1 MRKSEVLAYA
11 GRKTRSGK
19 NTLIADIVDIGCK
32 EHLIIDLYSNRELIY
47 RMAFN
52 DMEYAH
58 YDYKS
63 KKWDA
68 IVCSYKKP
76 HRNEINNANIG
87 EEDRENILKFY
98 GRNKKD
104 YQDYTD
110 IICDIENLA
119 DTRKDKVR
127 HEREGKEKEQLMK
140 LVPKAPKILHEA
152 INIYVCQGNI
162 IYYKRKGNKADYH
175 CCQCGMDYTRR
186 NKSSEGYEDSIFGP
200 LAKVPRVYETD
211 KCPYCKKQGILLQMG
226 HAKTTMQVFEI
237 LLYQLAKD
245 GKMLIVRGYRINAHR
260 SQYDECKVVYNE
272 YALSFLRP
280 GYERIYQI
288 WGDHIKKSTHFNID
302 KDCDVH
308 ELGSSIISE
317 SSLKYYPSNMT
328 RLICAVV
335 EKETNHVIAKYNTLR
350 TYANAPAIE
359 SLYKIGLYNI
369 CRSLIWSGGHT
380 RDIKKTAKEAADI
393 LMVSKEGFGYIRRN
407 ANDDRYILEIIRY
420 MEKNNIPLND
430 NNIEIIKSLEIHHSS
445 KNAIMTTHLLM
456 YQSIQKLYNY
466 LNKQKHSYD
475 SITDVLNEYYDYIKQ
490 RESQEDDLSN
500 TVYLRPRD
508 LHTTYM
514 TLLDDV
520 EHLKNEK
527 YIAEMSE
534 KYKNIRER
542 SAKIPKKYTW
552 QQADFLI
559 RPAKSAEEIV
569 MEGRLLH
576 HCVGSDAQGYMKRF
590 NEGKGWILLVRHIQ
604 SPTVPFVTVELVNN
618 KIRQWYGIKDSKPD
632 RENVEAFLNAY
643 IQHITEKEEKRPHE

>member
-1 MRKSEVLAYA
+1 MRKLEVLAYA
-11 GRKTRSGK
+11 GRKSRSGK
-19 NTLIADIVDIGCK
+19 NTLIADIVDIGGK
-32 EHLIIDLYSNRELIY
+32 EHLIIDLYSKRELIY

-68 IVCSYKKP
+68 VVCSYKKP

-87 EEDRENILKFY
+87 EEDKENILKFY

-110 IICDIENLA
+110 IICDIENLV

-127 HEREGKEKEQLMK
+127 HEREEKEKEQLLK

-245 GKMLIVRGYRINAHR
+245 GKTLIVRGYRINAHR

-288 WGDHIKKSTHFNID
+288 WGDHIKKSTHFNIN

-369 CRSLIWSGGHT
+369 YRSLIWSGGHT

-407 ANDDRYILEIIRY
+407 VNDDRHMLEIIRY

-430 NNIEIIKSLEIHHSS
+430 NNIEIIKSLEIHHSP

-466 LNKQKHSYD
+466 LNKQKHSYN

-508 LHTTYM
+508 LHITYM

-590 NEGKGWILLVRHIQ
+590 NEGKGWILLIRHIQ
-604 SPTVPFVTVELVNN
+604 RPTVPFVTVELVNN

-643 IQHITEKEEKRPHE
+643 IQHITEKGGEKTA

>member
-1 MRKSEVLAYA
+1 
-11 GRKTRSGK
+11 
-19 NTLIADIVDIGCK
+19 
-32 EHLIIDLYSNRELIY
+32 
-47 RMAFN
+47 
-52 DMEYAH
+52 
-58 YDYKS
+58 
-63 KKWDA
+63 
-68 IVCSYKKP
+68 
-76 HRNEINNANIG
+76 
-87 EEDRENILKFY
+87 
-98 GRNKKD
+98 
-104 YQDYTD
+104 
-110 IICDIENLA
+110 
-119 DTRKDKVR
+119 
-127 HEREGKEKEQLMK
+127 
-140 LVPKAPKILHEA
+140 
-152 INIYVCQGNI
+152 
-162 IYYKRKGNKADYH
+162 
-175 CCQCGMDYTRR
+175 
-186 NKSSEGYEDSIFGP
+186 
-200 LAKVPRVYETD
+200 
-211 KCPYCKKQGILLQMG
+211 
-226 HAKTTMQVFEI
+226 
-237 LLYQLAKD
+237 
-245 GKMLIVRGYRINAHR
+245 
-260 SQYDECKVVYNE
+260 
-272 YALSFLRP
+272 
-280 GYERIYQI
+280 
-288 WGDHIKKSTHFNID
+288 
-302 KDCDVH
+302 
-308 ELGSSIISE
+308 
-317 SSLKYYPSNMT
+317 
-328 RLICAVV
+328 
-335 EKETNHVIAKYNTLR
+335 
-350 TYANAPAIE
+350 
-359 SLYKIGLYNI
+359 
-369 CRSLIWSGGHT
+369 
-380 RDIKKTAKEAADI
+380 
-393 LMVSKEGFGYIRRN
+393 
-407 ANDDRYILEIIRY
+407 
-420 MEKNNIPLND
+420 
-430 NNIEIIKSLEIHHSS
+430 
-445 KNAIMTTHLLM
+445 M

>member
-19 NTLIADIVDIGCK
+19 NTLIADIVDIGGK

-211 KCPYCKKQGILLQMG
+211 KCPYCKKQGILLQME

-245 GKMLIVRGYRINAHR
+245 GKTLIVRGYRINAHR

>member
-1 MRKSEVLAYA
+1 MRKSEILAYA

-19 NTLIADIVDIGCK
+19 NTLIADIVDIGGK
-32 EHLIIDLYSNRELIY
+32 EHLIIDLYSKRELIY

-98 GRNKKD
+98 GKNKKD

-110 IICDIENLA
+110 IIYDIENLA
-119 DTRKDKVR
+119 DTRKDKVG
-127 HEREGKEKEQLMK
+127 HEREEKEKEQLMK

-245 GKMLIVRGYRINAHR
+245 GKTLIVRGYRINAHR

-288 WGDHIKKSTHFNID
+288 WGDHIKKSTHFNIN

-407 ANDDRYILEIIRY
+407 ANDDRHMLEIIRY

-430 NNIEIIKSLEIHHSS
+430 NNIEIIKSLEIHHSP
-445 KNAIMTTHLLM
+445 KNAIMTTYLLM

-508 LHTTYM
+508 LHITYM
-514 TLLDDV
+514 TLLDDA

-527 YIAEMSE
+527 YIAEMSG

-552 QQADFLI
+552 QQAEFLI

-604 SPTVPFVTVELVNN
+604 SPTVPFVTVELANN

-643 IQHITEKEEKRPHE
+643 IQHITEKGGKKTA

>member
-1 MRKSEVLAYA
+1 MRKSEILAYA

-19 NTLIADIVDIGCK
+19 NTLIADIVDIGGK
-32 EHLIIDLYSNRELIY
+32 EHLIIDLYSKRELIY

-110 IICDIENLA
+110 IIYDIENLA
-119 DTRKDKVR
+119 DTRKDKVG
-127 HEREGKEKEQLMK
+127 HEREEKEKEQLMK

-245 GKMLIVRGYRINAHR
+245 GKTLIVRGYRINAHR

-288 WGDHIKKSTHFNID
+288 WGDHIKKSTHFNIN

-407 ANDDRYILEIIRY
+407 ANDDRHMLEIIRY

-430 NNIEIIKSLEIHHSS
+430 NNIEIIKSLEIHHSP
-445 KNAIMTTHLLM
+445 KNAIMTTYLLM

-508 LHTTYM
+508 LHITYM

-552 QQADFLI
+552 QQAEFLI

-643 IQHITEKEEKRPHE
+643 IQHITEKGGKKTA

>member
-1 MRKSEVLAYA
+1 MRKSEILAYA

-19 NTLIADIVDIGCK
+19 NTLIADIVDIGGK
-32 EHLIIDLYSNRELIY
+32 EHLIIDLYSKRELIY

-110 IICDIENLA
+110 IIYDIENLA
-119 DTRKDKVR
+119 DTRKDKVG
-127 HEREGKEKEQLMK
+127 HEREEKEKEQLMK

-245 GKMLIVRGYRINAHR
+245 GKTLIVRGYRINAHR

-288 WGDHIKKSTHFNID
+288 WGDHIKKSTHFNIN

-317 SSLKYYPSNMT
+317 SSLKYYPSNTT

-407 ANDDRYILEIIRY
+407 ANDDRHMLEIIRY

-430 NNIEIIKSLEIHHSS
+430 NNIEIIKSLEIHHSP
-445 KNAIMTTHLLM
+445 KNAIMTTYLLM

-508 LHTTYM
+508 LHITYM

-552 QQADFLI
+552 QQAEFLI

-643 IQHITEKEEKRPHE
+643 IQHITEKGGKKTA

>member
-19 NTLIADIVDIGCK
+19 NTLIADIVDIGGK

-245 GKMLIVRGYRINAHR
+245 GKTLIVRGYRINAHR

-317 SSLKYYPSNMT
+317 SSLKYYPSNTT

-380 RDIKKTAKEAADI
+380 RDIKKTAK
-393 LMVSKEGFGYIRRN
+393 
-407 ANDDRYILEIIRY
+407 
-420 MEKNNIPLND
+420 
-430 NNIEIIKSLEIHHSS
+430 
-445 KNAIMTTHLLM
+445 
-456 YQSIQKLYNY
+456 
-466 LNKQKHSYD
+466 
-475 SITDVLNEYYDYIKQ
+475 
-490 RESQEDDLSN
+490 
-500 TVYLRPRD
+500 
-508 LHTTYM
+508 
-514 TLLDDV
+514 
-520 EHLKNEK
+520 
-527 YIAEMSE
+527 
-534 KYKNIRER
+534 
-542 SAKIPKKYTW
+542 
-552 QQADFLI
+552 
-559 RPAKSAEEIV
+559 
-569 MEGRLLH
+569 
-576 HCVGSDAQGYMKRF
+576 
-590 NEGKGWILLVRHIQ
+590 
-604 SPTVPFVTVELVNN
+604 
-618 KIRQWYGIKDSKPD
+618 
-632 RENVEAFLNAY
+632 
-643 IQHITEKEEKRPHE
+643 

>member
-1 MRKSEVLAYA
+1 MRKLEVLAYA

-19 NTLIADIVDIGCK
+19 NTLIADIMDIGGK
-32 EHLIIDLYSNRELIY
+32 EHLIIDLYSKRELIY

-87 EEDRENILKFY
+87 EEDKKNILKFY

-127 HEREGKEKEQLMK
+127 HEREEKEKEQLLK

-245 GKMLIVRGYRINAHR
+245 GKTLIVRGYRINAHR

-288 WGDHIKKSTHFNID
+288 WGDHIKKSTHFNIN

-369 CRSLIWSGGHT
+369 CRSLIQSGGHT

-393 LMVSKEGFGYIRRN
+393 LMVSKEGFRYIRRSMD
-407 ANDDRYILEIIRY
+407 NDRHMLDIIRY

-430 NNIEIIKSLEIHHSS
+430 NNVEIIKNLNIHYYP
-445 KNAIMTTHLLM
+445 KNAMMTTYLTK

-466 LNKQKHSYD
+466 LNKQKHSYTSLPD
-475 SITDVLNEYYDYIKQ
+475 TLNEYYDYIKQ
-490 RESQEDDLSN
+490 RELQQDDLSN

-552 QQADFLI
+552 QQAEFLI

-643 IQHITEKEEKRPHE
+643 IQHITEKGGKKTA

>member
-19 NTLIADIVDIGCK
+19 NTLIADIVDIGGK

-237 LLYQLAKD
+237 LPYQLAKD
-245 GKMLIVRGYRINAHR
+245 GKTLIVRGYRINAHR

>member
-19 NTLIADIVDIGCK
+19 NTLIADIVDIGGK
-32 EHLIIDLYSNRELIY
+32 EHLIIDLYSKRELIY

-87 EEDRENILKFY
+87 EEDRKNILKFY

-110 IICDIENLA
+110 IIYDIENPA
-119 DTRKDKVR
+119 DTRKDKVG
-127 HEREGKEKEQLMK
+127 HEREEKEKEQLMK

-245 GKMLIVRGYRINAHR
+245 GKTLIVRGYRINAHR

-288 WGDHIKKSTHFNID
+288 WGDYIKKSTHFNIN

-407 ANDDRYILEIIRY
+407 ANDDRHMLEIIRY

-430 NNIEIIKSLEIHHSS
+430 NNIEIIKSLEIHHSP
-445 KNAIMTTHLLM
+445 KNAIMTTYLLM

-508 LHTTYM
+508 LHITYM

-552 QQADFLI
+552 QQAEFLI

-643 IQHITEKEEKRPHE
+643 IQHITEKGGKKTA

>member
-1 MRKSEVLAYA
+1 MRKSEILAYA

-19 NTLIADIVDIGCK
+19 NTLIADIVDIGGK
-32 EHLIIDLYSNRELIY
+32 EHLIIDLYSKRELIY

-98 GRNKKD
+98 GKNKKD

-110 IICDIENLA
+110 IIYDIENLA
-119 DTRKDKVR
+119 DTRKDKVG
-127 HEREGKEKEQLMK
+127 HEREEKEKEQLMK

-245 GKMLIVRGYRINAHR
+245 GKTLIVRGYRINAHR

-288 WGDHIKKSTHFNID
+288 WGDHIKKSTHFNIN

-407 ANDDRYILEIIRY
+407 ANDGRHMLEIIRY

-430 NNIEIIKSLEIHHSS
+430 NNIEIIKSLEIHHSP
-445 KNAIMTTHLLM
+445 KNAIMTTYLLM

-508 LHTTYM
+508 LHITYM
-514 TLLDDV
+514 TLLDDA

-552 QQADFLI
+552 QQAEFLI

-604 SPTVPFVTVELVNN
+604 SPTVPFVTVELANN

-643 IQHITEKEEKRPHE
+643 IQHITEKGGKKTA

>member
-1 MRKSEVLAYA
+1 MRKSEILAYA

-19 NTLIADIVDIGCK
+19 NTLIADIVDIGGK
-32 EHLIIDLYSNRELIY
+32 EHLIIDLYSKRELIY

-87 EEDRENILKFY
+87 EEDKKNILKFY

-119 DTRKDKVR
+119 DTRKDKVG
-127 HEREGKEKEQLMK
+127 HEREEKEKEQLMK

-245 GKMLIVRGYRINAHR
+245 GKTLIVRGYRINAHR

-288 WGDHIKKSTHFNID
+288 WGDHIKKSTHFNIN

-369 CRSLIWSGGHT
+369 CRSLIQSGGHT

-393 LMVSKEGFGYIRRN
+393 LMVSKEGFRYIRRSMD
-407 ANDDRYILEIIRY
+407 NDRHMLDIIRY

-430 NNIEIIKSLEIHHSS
+430 NNVEIIKNLNIHYYP
-445 KNAIMTTHLLM
+445 KNAMMTTYLTK

-466 LNKQKHSYD
+466 LNKQKHSYTSLPD
-475 SITDVLNEYYDYIKQ
+475 TLNEYYDYIKQ
-490 RESQEDDLSN
+490 RELQQDDLSN

-552 QQADFLI
+552 QQAEFLI

-643 IQHITEKEEKRPHE
+643 IQHITEKGGKKTA

>member
-1 MRKSEVLAYA
+1 MRKLEVLAYA
-11 GRKTRSGK
+11 GRKSRSGK
-19 NTLIADIVDIGCK
+19 NTLIADIVDIGGK
-32 EHLIIDLYSNRELIY
+32 EHLIIDLYSKRELIY

-68 IVCSYKKP
+68 VVCSYKKP

-186 NKSSEGYEDSIFGP
+186 NKSLEGYEDSIFGP

-245 GKMLIVRGYRINAHR
+245 GKTLIVRGYRINAHR

>member
-1 MRKSEVLAYA
+1 MRKLEVLAYS
-11 GRKTRSGK
+11 GRKSRSGK
-19 NTLIADIVDIGCK
+19 NTLIADIVDIGGK
-32 EHLIIDLYSNRELIY
+32 EHLIIDLYSKRELIY

-68 IVCSYKKP
+68 VVCSYKKP

-87 EEDRENILKFY
+87 EEDKENILKFY

-110 IICDIENLA
+110 IICDIENLV

-127 HEREGKEKEQLMK
+127 HEREEKEKEQLMK

-245 GKMLIVRGYRINAHR
+245 GKTLIVRGYRINAHR

-288 WGDHIKKSTHFNID
+288 WGDHIKKSTHFNIN

-407 ANDDRYILEIIRY
+407 ANDDRHMLEIIRY
-420 MEKNNIPLND
+420 MEKNKIPLND
-430 NNIEIIKSLEIHHSS
+430 NNIEIIKSLEIHHSP
-445 KNAIMTTHLLM
+445 KNAIMTTYLLM

-508 LHTTYM
+508 LHITYM

-552 QQADFLI
+552 QQAEFLI

-643 IQHITEKEEKRPHE
+643 IQHITEKGGKKTA

>member
-19 NTLIADIVDIGCK
+19 NTLIADIVDIGGK
-32 EHLIIDLYSNRELIY
+32 EHLIIDLYSKRELIY

-245 GKMLIVRGYRINAHR
+245 GKTLIVRGYRINAHR

-288 WGDHIKKSTHFNID
+288 WGDHIKKSTYFNID

-380 RDIKKTAKEAADI
+380 RDIKKTTKEAADI

-407 ANDDRYILEIIRY
+407 ANDDRYMLEIIRY

-590 NEGKGWILLVRHIQ
+590 NEGKGWILLIRHIQ

-643 IQHITEKEEKRPHE
+643 IQHITGKGGEKTA

>member
-1 MRKSEVLAYA
+1 LRKSEVLAYA

-19 NTLIADIVDIGCK
+19 NTLIADIVDIGGK

-245 GKMLIVRGYRINAHR
+245 GKTLIVRGYRINAHR

>member
-19 NTLIADIVDIGCK
+19 NTLIADIVDIGGK

-245 GKMLIVRGYRINAHR
+245 GKTLIVRGYRINAHR

-520 EHLKNEK
+520 GHLKNEK

>member
-19 NTLIADIVDIGCK
+19 NTLIADIVDIGGK

-245 GKMLIVRGYRINAHR
+245 GKTLIVRGYRINAHR

-302 KDCDVH
+302 KNCDVH

-590 NEGKGWILLVRHIQ
+590 NEGKDWILLVRHIQ

>member
-19 NTLIADIVDIGCK
+19 NTLIADIVDIGGK

-152 INIYVCQGNI
+152 INIYACQGNI

-245 GKMLIVRGYRINAHR
+245 GKTLIVRGYRINAHR

-618 KIRQWYGIKDSKPD
+618 KIRQWYGIKDIKPD

>member
-19 NTLIADIVDIGCK
+19 NTLIADIVDIGGK
-32 EHLIIDLYSNRELIY
+32 EHLIIDLYSKRELIY

-110 IICDIENLA
+110 IIYDIENLA
-119 DTRKDKVR
+119 DTRKDKVG
-127 HEREGKEKEQLMK
+127 HEREEKEKEQLMK

-245 GKMLIVRGYRINAHR
+245 GKTLIVRGYRINAHR

-288 WGDHIKKSTHFNID
+288 WGDYIKKSTHFNID

-407 ANDDRYILEIIRY
+407 ANDDRHMLEIIRY

-430 NNIEIIKSLEIHHSS
+430 NNIEIIKSLEIHHSP
-445 KNAIMTTHLLM
+445 KNAIMTTYLLM

-508 LHTTYM
+508 LHITYM

-552 QQADFLI
+552 QQAEFLI

-643 IQHITEKEEKRPHE
+643 IQHITEKGGKNTT

>member
-1 MRKSEVLAYA
+1 MRKLEVLAYS
-11 GRKTRSGK
+11 GRKSRSGK
-19 NTLIADIVDIGCK
+19 NTLIADIVDIGGK
-32 EHLIIDLYSNRELIY
+32 EHLIIDLYSKRELIY

-68 IVCSYKKP
+68 VVCSYKKP

-87 EEDRENILKFY
+87 EEDKENILKFY

-110 IICDIENLA
+110 IICDIENLV

-127 HEREGKEKEQLMK
+127 HEREEKEKEQLMK

-245 GKMLIVRGYRINAHR
+245 GKTLIVRGYRINAHR

-288 WGDHIKKSTHFNID
+288 WGDHIKKSTHFNIN

-407 ANDDRYILEIIRY
+407 ANDDRHMLEIIRY

-430 NNIEIIKSLEIHHSS
+430 NNIEIIKSLEIHHSP
-445 KNAIMTTHLLM
+445 KNAIMTTYLLM

-508 LHTTYM
+508 LHITYM

-552 QQADFLI
+552 QQAEFLI

-590 NEGKGWILLVRHIQ
+590 NKGKGWILLVRHIQ

-643 IQHITEKEEKRPHE
+643 IQHITEKGGKKTA

>member
-19 NTLIADIVDIGCK
+19 NTLIADIVDIGGK
-32 EHLIIDLYSNRELIY
+32 EHLIIDLYSKRELIY

-110 IICDIENLA
+110 IIYDIENLA
-119 DTRKDKVR
+119 DTRKDKVG
-127 HEREGKEKEQLMK
+127 HEREEKEKEQLMK

-186 NKSSEGYEDSIFGP
+186 NKSSEEYEDSIFGP

-245 GKMLIVRGYRINAHR
+245 GKTLIVRGYRINAHR

-288 WGDHIKKSTHFNID
+288 WGDYIKKSTHFNIN

>member
-1 MRKSEVLAYA
+1 
-11 GRKTRSGK
+11 
-19 NTLIADIVDIGCK
+19 
-32 EHLIIDLYSNRELIY
+32 
-47 RMAFN
+47 
-52 DMEYAH
+52 
-58 YDYKS
+58 
-63 KKWDA
+63 
-68 IVCSYKKP
+68 
-76 HRNEINNANIG
+76 
-87 EEDRENILKFY
+87 
-98 GRNKKD
+98 
-104 YQDYTD
+104 
-110 IICDIENLA
+110 
-119 DTRKDKVR
+119 
-127 HEREGKEKEQLMK
+127 
-140 LVPKAPKILHEA
+140 
-152 INIYVCQGNI
+152 
-162 IYYKRKGNKADYH
+162 
-175 CCQCGMDYTRR
+175 MDYTRR

-245 GKMLIVRGYRINAHR
+245 GKTLIVRGYRINAHR

-514 TLLDDV
+514 TLLDDL

-618 KIRQWYGIKDSKPD
+618 KIRQWYGIKDIKPD

>member
-19 NTLIADIVDIGCK
+19 NTLIADIVDIGGK

-245 GKMLIVRGYRINAHR
+245 GKTLIVRGYRINAHR

-466 LNKQKHSYD
+466 LNKQKHSYA

>member
-1 MRKSEVLAYA
+1 MRKSEILAYA

-19 NTLIADIVDIGCK
+19 NTLIADIVDIGGK
-32 EHLIIDLYSNRELIY
+32 EHLIIDLYSKRELIY

-98 GRNKKD
+98 GKNKKD

-110 IICDIENLA
+110 IIYDIENLA
-119 DTRKDKVR
+119 DTRKDKVG
-127 HEREGKEKEQLMK
+127 HEREEKEKEQLMK

-245 GKMLIVRGYRINAHR
+245 GKTLIVRGYRINAHR

-288 WGDHIKKSTHFNID
+288 WGDHIKKSTHFNIN

-407 ANDDRYILEIIRY
+407 ANDDRHMLEIIRY

-430 NNIEIIKSLEIHHSS
+430 NNIEIIKSLEIHHSP
-445 KNAIMTTHLLM
+445 KNAIMTTYLLM

-508 LHTTYM
+508 LHITYM

-552 QQADFLI
+552 QQAEFLI

-643 IQHITEKEEKRPHE
+643 IQHITEKGGKKTA

>member
-19 NTLIADIVDIGCK
+19 NTLIADIVDIGGK
-32 EHLIIDLYSNRELIY
+32 EHLIIDLYSKRELIY

-68 IVCSYKKP
+68 VVCSYKKP

-87 EEDRENILKFY
+87 EEDKENILKFY

-110 IICDIENLA
+110 IICDIENLV
-119 DTRKDKVR
+119 DTRKDKVG
-127 HEREGKEKEQLMK
+127 HEREGKEKEQLLK
-140 LVPKAPKILHEA
+140 LVPKEPKILQDA
-152 INIYVCQGNI
+152 INRYANQGNI

-186 NKSSEGYEDSIFGP
+186 NKSSESYEDSVFAS
-200 LAKVPRVYETD
+200 LAKVPKVFETEN
-211 KCPYCKKQGILLQMG
+211 CPYCKKSGTLLQMG
-226 HAKTTMQVFEI
+226 HAKRTHQYFEI

-245 GKMLIVRGYRINAHR
+245 SKTLMVTGYSIDVYRSPYNA
-260 SQYDECKVVYNE
+260 YNISNRA
-272 YALSFLRP
+272 YAISFLRP

-288 WGDHIKKSTHFNID
+288 WGEHIIKSNYFNIG
-302 KDCDVH
+302 KNCDVH
-308 ELGSSIISE
+308 ELGSSVISE
-317 SSLKYYPSNMT
+317 SSLKYFPSNMGS
-328 RLICAVV
+328 LICNAA
-335 EKETNHVIAKYNTLR
+335 EKETNHTIARYNALR

-369 CRSLIWSGGHT
+369 CRSLIQSGGHT

-393 LMVSKEGFGYIRRN
+393 LMVSKEGFRYIRRSMD
-407 ANDDRYILEIIRY
+407 NDRHMLDTIRY

-430 NNIEIIKSLEIHHSS
+430 NNVEIIKNLQIYYYP
-445 KNAIMTTHLLM
+445 KNAMMTTYLTK

-466 LNKQKHSYD
+466 LNKQKHSYTSLPD
-475 SITDVLNEYYDYIKQ
+475 TLNEYYDYIKQ
-490 RESQEDDLSN
+490 RELQQDDLSN

-552 QQADFLI
+552 QQAEFLI

-590 NEGKGWILLVRHIQ
+590 NEGKGLILLVRHIQ

-643 IQHITEKEEKRPHE
+643 IQHITEKGGKKTA

>member
-1 MRKSEVLAYA
+1 MRHV
-11 GRKTRSGK
+11 
-19 NTLIADIVDIGCK
+19 N
-32 EHLIIDLYSNRELIY
+32 IY
-47 RMAFN
+47 T
-52 DMEYAH
+52 E
-58 YDYKS
+58 
-63 KKWDA
+63 
-68 IVCSYKKP
+68 
-76 HRNEINNANIG
+76 
-87 EEDRENILKFY
+87 
-98 GRNKKD
+98 
-104 YQDYTD
+104 
-110 IICDIENLA
+110 
-119 DTRKDKVR
+119 R

-245 GKMLIVRGYRINAHR
+245 GKTLIVRGYRINAHR

-456 YQSIQKLYNY
+456 PDVEQVEGTVENIPLEDEKLSE
-466 LNKQKHSYD
+466 NKNDIPNDENDKYRNPAD
-475 SITDVLNEYYDYIKQ
+475 IRNNILTSITNIKFALEVNEDITNNIIDRLIALTDNIKT
-490 RESQEDDLSN
+490 ELE
-500 TVYLRPRD
+500 
-508 LHTTYM
+508 
-514 TLLDDV
+514 
-520 EHLKNEK
+520 ELKK
-527 YIAEMSE
+527 A
-534 KYKNIRER
+534 
-542 SAKIPKKYTW
+542 
-552 QQADFLI
+552 
-559 RPAKSAEEIV
+559 
-569 MEGRLLH
+569 G
-576 HCVGSDAQGYMKRF
+576 GSR
-590 NEGKGWILLVRHIQ
+590 
-604 SPTVPFVTVELVNN
+604 
-618 KIRQWYGIKDSKPD
+618 
-632 RENVEAFLNAY
+632 
-643 IQHITEKEEKRPHE
+643 

>member
-19 NTLIADIVDIGCK
+19 NTLIADIVDIGGK

-245 GKMLIVRGYRINAHR
+245 GKTLIVRGYRINAHR

-420 MEKNNIPLND
+420 
-430 NNIEIIKSLEIHHSS
+430 
-445 KNAIMTTHLLM
+445 HLM
-456 YQSIQKLYNY
+456 
-466 LNKQKHSYD
+466 
-475 SITDVLNEYYDYIKQ
+475 ITI
-490 RESQEDDLSN
+490 
-500 TVYLRPRD
+500 LR
-508 LHTTYM
+508 L
-514 TLLDDV
+514 
-520 EHLKNEK
+520 
-527 YIAEMSE
+527 
-534 KYKNIRER
+534 
-542 SAKIPKKYTW
+542 
-552 QQADFLI
+552 
-559 RPAKSAEEIV
+559 
-569 MEGRLLH
+569 
-576 HCVGSDAQGYMKRF
+576 
-590 NEGKGWILLVRHIQ
+590 
-604 SPTVPFVTVELVNN
+604 
-618 KIRQWYGIKDSKPD
+618 
-632 RENVEAFLNAY
+632 
-643 IQHITEKEEKRPHE
+643 

>member
-1 MRKSEVLAYA
+1 MRKSEILAYA

-19 NTLIADIVDIGCK
+19 NTLIADIVDIGGK
-32 EHLIIDLYSNRELIY
+32 EHLIIDLYSKRELIY

-110 IICDIENLA
+110 IIYDIENLA
-119 DTRKDKVR
+119 DTRKDKVG
-127 HEREGKEKEQLMK
+127 HEREEKEKEQLMK

-245 GKMLIVRGYRINAHR
+245 GKTLIVRGYRINAHR

-288 WGDHIKKSTHFNID
+288 WGDHIKKSTHFNIN

-407 ANDDRYILEIIRY
+407 
-420 MEKNNIPLND
+420 IPLND
-430 NNIEIIKSLEIHHSS
+430 NNIEIIKSLEIHHSP
-445 KNAIMTTHLLM
+445 KNAIMTTYLLM

-508 LHTTYM
+508 LHITYM

-552 QQADFLI
+552 QQAEFLI

-643 IQHITEKEEKRPHE
+643 IQHITEKGGKKTA

>member
-1 MRKSEVLAYA
+1 MRKSEVLAYE

-19 NTLIADIVDIGCK
+19 NTLIADIVDIGGK

-186 NKSSEGYEDSIFGP
+186 NKSLEGYEDSIFGP

-245 GKMLIVRGYRINAHR
+245 GKTLIVRGYRINAHR

>member
-19 NTLIADIVDIGCK
+19 NTLIADIVDIGGK

-186 NKSSEGYEDSIFGP
+186 NKSLEGYEDSIFGP

-245 GKMLIVRGYRINAHR
+245 GKTLIVRGYRINAHR

>member
-1 MRKSEVLAYA
+1 MRKSEILAYA

-19 NTLIADIVDIGCK
+19 NTLIADIVDIGGK
-32 EHLIIDLYSNRELIY
+32 EHLIIDLYSKRELIY

-98 GRNKKD
+98 GKNKKD

-110 IICDIENLA
+110 IIYDIENLA
-119 DTRKDKVR
+119 DTRKDKVG
-127 HEREGKEKEQLMK
+127 HEREEKEKEQLMK

-245 GKMLIVRGYRINAHR
+245 GKTLIVRGYRINAHR

-288 WGDHIKKSTHFNID
+288 WGDHIKKSTHFNIN

-308 ELGSSIISE
+308 ELGNSIISE

-407 ANDDRYILEIIRY
+407 ANDGRHMLEIIRY

-430 NNIEIIKSLEIHHSS
+430 NNIEIIKSLEIHHSP
-445 KNAIMTTHLLM
+445 KNAIMTTYLLM

-508 LHTTYM
+508 LHITYM
-514 TLLDDV
+514 TLLDDA

-552 QQADFLI
+552 QQAEFLI

-604 SPTVPFVTVELVNN
+604 SPTVPFVTVELANN

-643 IQHITEKEEKRPHE
+643 IQHITEKGGKKTA

>member
-1 MRKSEVLAYA
+1 
-11 GRKTRSGK
+11 
-19 NTLIADIVDIGCK
+19 
-32 EHLIIDLYSNRELIY
+32 
-47 RMAFN
+47 
-52 DMEYAH
+52 
-58 YDYKS
+58 
-63 KKWDA
+63 
-68 IVCSYKKP
+68 
-76 HRNEINNANIG
+76 
-87 EEDRENILKFY
+87 
-98 GRNKKD
+98 
-104 YQDYTD
+104 
-110 IICDIENLA
+110 
-119 DTRKDKVR
+119 
-127 HEREGKEKEQLMK
+127 
-140 LVPKAPKILHEA
+140 
-152 INIYVCQGNI
+152 
-162 IYYKRKGNKADYH
+162 
-175 CCQCGMDYTRR
+175 
-186 NKSSEGYEDSIFGP
+186 
-200 LAKVPRVYETD
+200 
-211 KCPYCKKQGILLQMG
+211 
-226 HAKTTMQVFEI
+226 
-237 LLYQLAKD
+237 
-245 GKMLIVRGYRINAHR
+245 
-260 SQYDECKVVYNE
+260 
-272 YALSFLRP
+272 
-280 GYERIYQI
+280 
-288 WGDHIKKSTHFNID
+288 
-302 KDCDVH
+302 
-308 ELGSSIISE
+308 
-317 SSLKYYPSNMT
+317 MT

>member
-19 NTLIADIVDIGCK
+19 NTLIADIVDIGGK

-68 IVCSYKKP
+68 IVCSQKKP

-245 GKMLIVRGYRINAHR
+245 GKTLIVRGYRINAHR

>member
-19 NTLIADIVDIGCK
+19 NTLIADIVDIGGK

-245 GKMLIVRGYRINAHR
+245 GKTLIVRGYRINAHR

-288 WGDHIKKSTHFNID
+288 WGDHIKKSTYFNID

>member
-1 MRKSEVLAYA
+1 
-11 GRKTRSGK
+11 
-19 NTLIADIVDIGCK
+19 
-32 EHLIIDLYSNRELIY
+32 
-47 RMAFN
+47 
-52 DMEYAH
+52 
-58 YDYKS
+58 
-63 KKWDA
+63 
-68 IVCSYKKP
+68 
-76 HRNEINNANIG
+76 
-87 EEDRENILKFY
+87 
-98 GRNKKD
+98 
-104 YQDYTD
+104 
-110 IICDIENLA
+110 
-119 DTRKDKVR
+119 
-127 HEREGKEKEQLMK
+127 
-140 LVPKAPKILHEA
+140 
-152 INIYVCQGNI
+152 
-162 IYYKRKGNKADYH
+162 
-175 CCQCGMDYTRR
+175 
-186 NKSSEGYEDSIFGP
+186 
-200 LAKVPRVYETD
+200 
-211 KCPYCKKQGILLQMG
+211 
-226 HAKTTMQVFEI
+226 
-237 LLYQLAKD
+237 
-245 GKMLIVRGYRINAHR
+245 
-260 SQYDECKVVYNE
+260 
-272 YALSFLRP
+272 
-280 GYERIYQI
+280 
-288 WGDHIKKSTHFNID
+288 
-302 KDCDVH
+302 
-308 ELGSSIISE
+308 
-317 SSLKYYPSNMT
+317 
-328 RLICAVV
+328 
-335 EKETNHVIAKYNTLR
+335 
-350 TYANAPAIE
+350 
-359 SLYKIGLYNI
+359 
-369 CRSLIWSGGHT
+369 
-380 RDIKKTAKEAADI
+380 
-393 LMVSKEGFGYIRRN
+393 
-407 ANDDRYILEIIRY
+407 